1 MIYISKGL
9 VCSGS
14 TEALLTISHHGK
26 EFQLTGSLAVLWLNG
41 RYGFNNTKTPQEDSA
56 LQHLFRMGLTEC
68 EKEDCMV
75 SRYRIL
81 SRCILCPAKSVSVA
95 GPIFRKQEQTI
106 LQWLRKAGLRLTT
119 AELVYLM
126 EKDIRPQEQLL
137 YEENRQALVET
148 IYTVDTIA
156 DNVLEAQMEHASVR
170 DSVVE
175 SVARLVSKKKII
187 VL

>member
-1 MIYISKGL
+1 
-9 VCSGS
+9 
-14 TEALLTISHHGK
+14 
-26 EFQLTGSLAVLWLNG
+26 
-41 RYGFNNTKTPQEDSA
+41 
-56 LQHLFRMGLTEC
+56 MG
-68 EKEDCMV
+68 
-75 SRYRIL
+75 
-81 SRCILCPAKSVSVA
+81 VA
-95 GPIFRKQEQTI
+95 EPVFRKQEQTI

-126 EKDIRPQEQLL
+126 EKDIHPQEQLL

-156 DNVLEAQMEHASVR
+156 DNVLETQMEHAAAR

-175 SVARLVSKKKII
+175 SVTRLVSKKKIV

>member
-14 TEALLTISHHGK
+14 TEALLMVSRHGK
-26 EFQLTGSLAVLWLNG
+26 EFQLTGALAVLWLNG
-41 RYGFNNTKTPQEDSA
+41 RYGFCSTKTPQEESA
-56 LQHLFRMGLTEC
+56 LQQLVRMGLAESET
-68 EKEDCMV
+68 EDCMV

-81 SRCILCPAKSVSVA
+81 SRCILCPAKSMGVA
-95 GPIFRKQEQTI
+95 EPVFRKQEQTI

-126 EKDIRPQEQLL
+126 EKDIHPQEQLL

-156 DNVLEAQMEHASVR
+156 DNVLETQMEHAAAR

-175 SVARLVSKKKII
+175 SVTRLVSKKKIV